1 MLHHGQARV
10 PDRRRDTS
18 PPVHGIAIGHRRRA
32 YQIHAQEAN
41 HTAGVQPVTAGRLSR
56 ALEIFALQIW
66 HHSWYAMESLEFNR
80 SP

>member
-10 PDRRRDTS
+10 PDRMRDTS
-18 PPVHGIAIGHRRRA
+18 SPARGIAIGHRRRA
-32 YQIHAQEAN
+32 YQIHAQEDN
-41 HTAGVQPVTAGRLSR
+41 HTAGVQPVTARPLSR

-66 HHSWYAMESLEFNR
+66 RHSWYAMESPEFNR